1 MEESLRPRAV
11 APRALGAAALACLA
25 GFSGARLHAAWPSAP
40 LADAASKRAAPS
52 VEASAKL
59 RAKAHV
65 EAARTKTLAALS
77 AKGLE
82 LPRDFLQWVDGDPL
96 VRASVYGCRA
106 DPLPVLLGLRALELD
121 LGTKVVRR
129 EATQLALAFAIQDS
143 YAGRAEE
150 AGGWNDADKVHPPT
164 LPDLAPRK
172 PTTLAIPGDPR
183 RPVDAKD
190 RSRALDRDDHIVNF
204 LEDHEPI
211 EVERPAQE
219 LPPLDYDE
227 RGVAKQRK
235 AGAESTKERR
245 GLVAAD
251 VIASA
256 ALQAEFNAYMAAKGH
271 PETRVDCG
279 ERAVHWMSK
288 AAIDDKDLRARIA
301 AAHELFR
308 DAYRRKGRLPA
319 RRDRAPTAAESMAW
333 FLRNDRL
340 PPTEAER
347 AGRKGERFPLDAPW
361 PVLLMLAA
369 DDQPLREREEI
380 WSRLCERGEFRTY
393 GEYIDGIAQQFDMQS
408 ARRLAPFAYDYGSI
422 QMMWKDGGVC
432 GTMGNIG
439 ARTWRIAGTPASTA
453 GQPGHCAVVV
463 MRHDPATGEF
473 RCEGEQY
480 ATGGDEVTTV
490 HAGWNHD
497 DQGGRRPMVHHQ
509 SVCWAVNHGFASFLD
524 AMALRRAHD
533 ASTGEQRAQG
543 AVQLVRD
550 GLELNP
556 WALVLPEAAVR
567 DASDARALIGV
578 VDALQEGLEQLGKL
592 EEHPLYAATV
602 RDMAHARIHALP
614 SPATEEERTLLLEAL
629 ERQGCTHA
637 ELLARLWKETGGAEG
652 FAAHCRAAVG
662 DYLSSPARGRS
673 KRESERFLARIKAW
687 EKAAGGGTRKK
698 AWAQDLLAAFDGR
711 EQLAIGGK
719 SSLDPCV
726 AHLRKLAGV
735 EDPRAGG

>member
-1 MEESLRPRAV
+1 MDESLRPPSI
-11 APRALGAAALACLA
+11 APRAFGAAMLVSCAAIL
-25 GFSGARLHAAWPSAP
+25 GARLHAAPAGAP
-40 LADAASKRAAPS
+40 VAAHPAASAS
-52 VEASAKL
+52 IEAGVPAKK
-59 RAKAHV
+59 RAKAQV
-65 EAARTKTLAALS
+65 EAARARTLLELS

-106 DPLPVLLGLRALELD
+106 DPTPVLLALRSLELD
-121 LGTKVVRR
+121 LGPKVVRR

-143 YAGRAEE
+143 YAGRSLE
-150 AGGWNDADKVHPPT
+150 AGGWNDADKTHPPA
-164 LPDLAPRK
+164 LADVDPRK
-172 PTTLAIPGDPR
+172 PLVLSIPGDPR
-183 RPVDAKD
+183 VAVDTKD
-190 RSRALDRDDHIVNF
+190 RSRVLDRDDHIVDF

-219 LPPLDYDE
+219 LPPLEYDE
-227 RGVAKQRK
+227 RGLAKPRK
-235 AGAESTKERR
+235 SRAVPTKERR
-245 GLVAAD
+245 RLVAAD

-256 ALQAEFNAYMAAKGH
+256 ALQAEFNAYMASKGH

-279 ERAVHWMSK
+279 DRAVHWMSK
-288 AAIDDKDLRARIA
+288 AAIEDKELRARIA

-308 DAYRRKGRLPA
+308 EAYRRKGRLPA

-333 FLRNDRL
+333 FLRNDKL
-340 PPTEAER
+340 PPTDAER
-347 AGRKGERFPLDAPW
+347 AAREGERFPLDAPW

-380 WSRLCERGEFRTY
+380 WLRLRERGEFRTY

-408 ARRLAPFAYDYGSI
+408 ARRLAPFAFDYGSI

-480 ATGGDEVTTV
+480 ATGGDEATTV

-497 DQGGRRPMVHHQ
+497 DKGGRRPMLHHQ
-509 SVCWAVNHGFASFLD
+509 SVCWAVNHGFPSFLE
-524 AMALRRAHD
+524 ALALRRSHD
-533 ASTGEQRAQG
+533 ALSEDERAQG
-543 AVQLVRD
+543 ALQLVRD

-567 DASDARALIGV
+567 DASDARALVAV
-578 VDALQEGLEQLGKL
+578 VDALQEGLERLGKL
-592 EEHPLYAATV
+592 EEHPLYVSTL
-602 RDMAHARIHALP
+602 RDMAHARIDGLP
-614 SPATEEERTLLLEAL
+614 SPATEEERTLLLQAL
-629 ERQGCTHA
+629 ERQGCTQA
-637 ELLARLWKETGGAEG
+637 DLLARLWKETGGHDG
-652 FAAHCRAAVG
+652 FVAHCRAAVE
-662 DYLSSPARGRS
+662 DYLSSPARARS
-673 KRESERFLARIKAW
+673 KRESERFLARLKAW
-687 EKAAGGGTRKK
+687 EKSAGGGTRKK
-698 AWAQDLLAAFDGR
+698 AWARELLVAFADR
-711 EQLAIGGK
+711 EQLVIGGK
-719 SSLDPCV
+719 SSIDPCV
-726 AHLRKLAGV
+726 THLRKLAGV
-735 EDPRAGG
+735 EMPQAGG